1 MNANTTYLTCPNG
14 GRLGK
19 ICNTKYFW
27 NPDLASVWGSLYK
40 ISPSL
45 LSING
50 WGQNIEEGLNKKT
63 RQRSSRRIGGQNPC
77 CSSFFATV
85 FLKQTV
91 EHNRLFQKH
100 QGKTASAAR
109 RTVELNRLIQ
119 KDRVKTACAAR
130 MLSPNP
136 MRRPLPCLLIQS
148 FFYGA

>member
-1 MNANTTYLTCPNG
+1 MEYISIIEIICIVCNCVYLYPVQYA
-14 GRLGK
+14 K
-19 ICNTKYFW
+19 
-27 NPDLASVWGSLYK
+27 A
-40 ISPSL
+40 
-45 LSING
+45 
-50 WGQNIEEGLNKKT
+50 IEEGLNKKT
-63 RQRSSRRIGGQNPC
+63 RQRSSRRIGGQDPC

-91 EHNRLFQKH
+91 EHNLLFQKHQGKTASAAKRTVELNRLFQKH